1 MDKFKQTAL
10 EFVLTEIQVGLT
22 FVSLAQRTDASE
34 SEKIQR
40 EVTNARKAYES
51 ALKFQNKI
59 GFTDEERDHIE
70 QRIKVLRA
78 ALEKLDQQA

>member
-1 MDKFKQTAL
+1 MNKFKQTAL

-22 FVSLAQRTDASE
+22 FVSLALRTDASE
-34 SEKIQR
+34 SDKIQR

-59 GFTDEERDHIE
+59 GFTDEERDQIE

-78 ALEKLDQQA
+78 ALEKLDQQT

>member
-22 FVSLAQRTDASE
+22 FVSLALRTDASE